1 MQLNGATYQY
11 DVGGNMT
18 HDGRWGLDLSWNHLN
33 LPSSICSD
41 EDEDALVNYTYLAD
55 GTKVITQQ
63 PAAGEGY
70 AYLDKR
76 TTELTDDNKEQLTFG
91 LNSSIGFRAF

>member
-1 MQLNGATYQY
+1 MSHHLSFSAAHIQLSPA
-11 DVGGNMT
+11 
-18 HDGRWGLDLSWNHLN
+18 
-33 LPSSICSD
+33 
-41 EDEDALVNYTYLAD
+41 A
-55 GTKVITQQ
+55 Q
-63 PAAGEGY
+63 PATGEGY

>member
-1 MQLNGATYQY
+1 MNKVISRRNGLICEIAHQRGDNGTIIINEYFY
-11 DVGGNMT
+11 DNT
-18 HDGRWGLDLSWNHLN
+18 AIDGRRGLDLSWNHLN

-63 PAAGEGY
+63 P
-70 AYLDKR
+70 R
-76 TTELTDDNKEQLTFG
+76 
-91 LNSSIGFRAF
+91 